1 MPRRESSAST
11 REVEGIGST
20 FTFSSGMRADERTS
34 LLSSDADEGRRCAG
48 GDAKRTSAL
57 TWTLRGLATVAI
69 VGCVAVV
76 ASSGLNEP
84 ALDRAHGSDANLGT
98 AARGVVKNARAAR
111 ISTGDARAW
120 TVDATEARRQ
130 VVEPFADRVLTRLGI
145 EEAKVVWVHLDMDV
159 GVLRPLE
166 LRKLI
171 KARAHDGGYRWR
183 IEAKRLQAGAA
194 P

>member
-1 MPRRESSAST
+1 
-11 REVEGIGST
+11 
-20 FTFSSGMRADERTS
+20 MRADERTS

-98 AARGVVKNARAAR
+98 AARGVVKNARSAR

-120 TVDATEARRQ
+120 TVDATEARGTGRY
-130 VVEPFADRVLTRLGI
+130 ERTAA
-145 EEAKVVWVHLDMDV
+145 AKRAPGAPATPLD
-159 GVLRPLE
+159 
-166 LRKLI
+166 
-171 KARAHDGGYRWR
+171 ARARR
-183 IEAKRLQAGAA
+183 AQSRA
-194 P
+194 PWINLRRHHQ

>member
-1 MPRRESSAST
+1 MP
-11 REVEGIGST
+11 
-20 FTFSSGMRADERTS
+20 DERTS
-34 LLSSDADEGRRCAG
+34 LLSTAANEGGRCAG

-84 ALDRAHGSDANLGT
+84 ALDRAHGSDANLGP

-120 TVDATEARRQ
+120 TVDATEARGTARY
-130 VVEPFADRVLTRLGI
+130 ERTPCLLYTSDAAD
-145 EEAKVVWVHLDMDV
+145 E
-159 GVLRPLE
+159 
-166 LRKLI
+166 
-171 KARAHDGGYRWR
+171 
-183 IEAKRLQAGAA
+183 
-194 P
+194 